1 MARFIR
7 QAAAEPQTAHAAL
20 AEQLGLRLM
29 LTSAVV
35 MLAVTLC
42 FALRYPTIVIL
53 CAAVTAATMLITTFA
68 TTLVDLLL
76 SIHRLT
82 TIAAVNLFGGV
93 LLTACQSSQ
102 SAWGSGRLRFHSP
115 ILPARWRRRRRSLHR
130 SKNASRACAVQF
142 FRGVAIAEKVAIVH
156 RAAVTEQRT
165 VLRGR
170 AALPRLIGPAG
181 FGFFSAGTLLPTRL
195 LIVPDGLCT
204 AAYPHL
210 AQRFRQSRDGG
221 TKLTLHY
228 LGIAV
233 GICLPIALLVAW
245 LAAPIARV
253 LFPAQPE
260 ICRDVIL
267 ITIWTLPLMA
277 IESVL
282 GYAINAADADAAQAR
297 ASLPAALCNVLLT
310 TILMCRLGIT
320 GACFSLPLRSAVR
333 IVVLSVCFLRACM
346 WTRADDGTISPV
358 AACVV
363 RES

>member
-1 MARFIR
+1 MLTALSVVAVCLGLGPIAVSLAYLAGPLAS
-7 QAAAEPQTAHAAL
+7 AAALYFIVRKTHPVRVRFSFSEAWQLLKKSRSFTAQQLLNSAPSYVDAL
-20 AEQLGLRLM
+20 L
-29 LTSAVV
+29 
-35 MLAVTLC
+35 
-42 FALRYPTIVIL
+42 
-53 CAAVTAATMLITTFA
+53 
-68 TTLVDLLL
+68 
-76 SIHRLT
+76 
-82 TIAAVNLFGGV
+82 
-93 LLTACQSSQ
+93 
-102 SAWGSGRLRFHSP
+102 
-115 ILPARWRRRRRSLHR
+115 
-130 SKNASRACAVQF
+130 
-142 FRGVAIAEKVAIVH
+142 
-156 RAAVTEQRT
+156 
-165 VLRGR
+165 
-170 AALPRLIGPAG
+170 LPRLIGASG

-233 GICLPIALLVAW
+233 GICLPIALLVAL

-310 TILMCRLGIT
+310 TILMCRLGIA

-333 IVVLSVCFLRACM
+333 IVVLSVCFLRCM

-358 AACVV
+358 AALA
-363 RES
+363 S